1 MLGTS
6 GNRAVD
12 ILITYR
18 LLRILTTPFEKQDA
32 FKYGI
37 VDKEGKVL
45 RKYSTLKDTKEK
57 KHILGC
63 IDFVLT

>member
-12 ILITYR
+12 ILITYDCYAYNN
-18 LLRILTTPFEKQDA
+18 TFEKQDA

-45 RKYSTLKDTKEK
+45 SIA
-57 KHILGC
+57 H
-63 IDFVLT
+63 